1 MANMQLEHLRSLWY
15 ILIYLGHSLVRLPHF
30 QNSGADGDTQ
40 SESTTDFCSSV
51 FSPKDKNRLFFWH
64 HPLPVRSPW
73 LQSCTLQNPLGEE
86 ISTGRTQ
93 EMEPG
98 RNGKSGQNST
108 LKSPVALPMGNNF
121 LQPFS
126 AFLQFFSPTFSH
138 RATPCYSV
146 LVQIRPRR
154 CTEKAPEEWPSKV
167 TRPVVALAAP
177 APHCTVVSCCV
188 MLYPWK
194 LSTIFQHISTVFDK
208 MILDHWL
215 QIVQFQQTRG
225 SNDFRNPTAQES
237 STSSSIVQHISAPNL
252 HFKASDPQ
260 PPHLDL
266 LRRSEC
272 FAEPLGEIRMG
283 RNRKTPILY
292 WTNWIQIE
300 SNWPY
305 IHGIAWHCLAL
316 RGIPCILEPHSN
328 CLGLK
333 RLWASWEFADPPNI
347 QDGIFI
353 ERLQGLDC
361 LAIAVFRTIAWSVK
375 NEDKLSHGSRAIFF
389 GAADINIRTSL
400 LLPNRFLWDR
410 RIE

>member
-15 ILIYLGHSLVRLPHF
+15 ILIYLGHSLVRLLAPL
-30 QNSGADGDTQ
+30 
-40 SESTTDFCSSV
+40 SEFRRWWRYSVRVHNRFLGSSV
-51 FSPKDKNRLFFWH
+51 FSPKKNKNRLFFWH

-126 AFLQFFSPTFSH
+126 AFLQLFSPTFSH
-138 RATPCYSV
+138 RANPCYSV
-146 LVQIRPRR
+146 LLVQIRPRR

-188 MLYPWK
+188 MLCPWK
-194 LSTIFQHISTVFDK
+194 LSTVFQHISTFFWQSDTWP
-208 MILDHWL
+208 LS
-215 QIVQFQQTRG
+215 
-225 SNDFRNPTAQES
+225 SNSNTGIRNLHES

-252 HFKASDPQ
+252 HFKASDP

-283 RNRKTPILY
+283 RNRKTQIEY
-292 WTNWIQIE
+292 WTNGIQIE
-300 SNWPY
+300 SN
-305 IHGIAWHCLAL
+305 GIQLTLYPWHCVAFLAFL
-316 RGIPCILEPHSN
+316 KHIHSN
-328 CLGLK
+328 FLGLK
-333 RLWASWEFADPPNI
+333 RLWASWEFVDPPNI

-353 ERLQGLDC
+353 QRLQGLVC
-361 LAIAVFRTIAWSVK
+361 LAILATAVFRTIA
-375 NEDKLSHGSRAIFF
+375 
-389 GAADINIRTSL
+389 
-400 LLPNRFLWDR
+400 
-410 RIE
+410 